1 MKSVLSLI
9 ALLSAPLFA
18 LTEYPTV
25 ETALDAS
32 RKDGRCVMLNF
43 TGTDWCTACIHLKTK
58 ILDSDKFNA
67 VMGEKLSLVEVDYPR
82 NPELVKKISAEERK
96 RREEL
101 LVSYRA
107 AGLPYAVLLDP
118 YGFPFATL
126 SGTTRTAE
134 DYISLVEKA
143 FETLAARDESMRKAA
158 SLTGMDKARGLADAL
173 NLLPEPCRDK
183 YHDVIREIITIDKD
197 NTLGYRQYA
206 LGSETRIR
214 QMNELNELFAS
225 FRGKNSPADVKQ
237 QISTLDEFLSQP
249 ELDAEVRQLALR
261 SKSDCYAFLRDIPN
275 MLKYMK
281 EAYEAKPESRVGK
294 KLEQNILYT
303 EQHIVPMWEAE
314 QKKIAPEQRR

>member
-1 MKSVLSLI
+1 MKLALSLI

-25 ETALDAS
+25 DAALDAS
-32 RKDGRCVMLNF
+32 RRDGRCVMLNF

-58 ILDSDKFNA
+58 ILDSDTFNSA
-67 VMGEKLSLVEVDYPR
+67 MDKKLSLVEVDYPR
-82 NPELVKKISAEERK
+82 TPELVKKISAEEWKK
-96 RREEL
+96 REAL

-134 DYISLVEKA
+134 DYIALVEKA
-143 FETLAARDESMRKAA
+143 FETLAARDAAMKKAA
-158 SLTGMDKARGLADAL
+158 TLTGMDKARALADAL

-183 YHDVIREIITIDKD
+183 YDRVIQEIVTIDQED
-197 NTLGYRQYA
+197 SLGCRKYA
-206 LGSETRIR
+206 LGSEARIK
-214 QMNELNELFAS
+214 QMEELNELFAT
-225 FRGKNSPADVKQ
+225 FRGKNSPEEIKKQ
-237 QISTLDEFLSQP
+237 MIILDEFLSRP
-249 ELDAEVRQLALR
+249 DLDADVRQLALR
-261 SKSDCYAFLRDIPN
+261 SKSDFYAFLRDIPN

-281 EAYEAKPESRVGK
+281 EAHAVNPESRTGK
-294 KLEQNILYT
+294 KLERNILYT

-314 QKKIAPEQRR
+314 QKKIAPAQR